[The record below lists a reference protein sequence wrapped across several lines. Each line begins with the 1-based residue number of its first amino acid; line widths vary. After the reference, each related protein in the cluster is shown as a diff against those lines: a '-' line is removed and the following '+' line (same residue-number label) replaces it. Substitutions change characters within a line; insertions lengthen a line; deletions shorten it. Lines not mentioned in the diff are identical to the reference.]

1 MHTRLS
7 HDYQYAGETT
17 CEAVRVFRFKSFL
30 WVLVCREIKHDK
42 WVIEYYLPNQAFPRI
57 SLQKNSEIAAET
69 DNMKFEKE
77 ISTVLK
83 ARQPD
88 SDMVNVIDALGYTT
102 ENFQDAFDIALEMD
116 RQNLVKLLYSNFD
129 ARKVI
134 VEFTLLGK
142 K

>member
-1 MHTRLS
+1 MTSRIIEFIYPAKHPL
-7 HDYQYAGETT
+7 TT
-17 CEAVRVFRFKSFL
+17 
-30 WVLVCREIKHDK
+30 
-42 WVIEYYLPNQAFPRI
+42 

>member
-1 MHTRLS
+1 
-7 HDYQYAGETT
+7 
-17 CEAVRVFRFKSFL
+17 
-30 WVLVCREIKHDK
+30 
-42 WVIEYYLPNQAFPRI
+42 
-57 SLQKNSEIAAET
+57 
-69 DNMKFEKE
+69 MKFEKE